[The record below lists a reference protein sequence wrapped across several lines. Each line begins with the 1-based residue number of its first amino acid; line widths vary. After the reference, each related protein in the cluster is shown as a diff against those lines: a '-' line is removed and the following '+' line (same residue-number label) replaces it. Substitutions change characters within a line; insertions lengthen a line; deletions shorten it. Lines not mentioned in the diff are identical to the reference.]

1 MEKNYL
7 MVLCNSSN
15 SSLFSLLKLAFEAF
29 AGKIKIKDFCV
40 ISTVK
45 NLLPHVDFTMLRVAL
60 IFLYLN
66 SMNPKIF
73 FP

>member
-1 MEKNYL
+1 
-7 MVLCNSSN
+7 
-15 SSLFSLLKLAFEAF
+15 
-29 AGKIKIKDFCV
+29 
-40 ISTVK
+40 
-45 NLLPHVDFTMLRVAL
+45 LLPHVDFTMLRVAL